1 MWTTSGT
8 MWHEW
13 QLLAHQGYVVFW
25 ANPRGSTGYGGDFMR
40 SVRRALNG
48 PFYRDTIAGVEY
60 LLEAYDWLDEN
71 NVFLTG
77 GSYGGYL
84 VAWAVSQTD
93 LFKAASAQRGVYD
106 YRTSFGTR
114 SQPGLREWYYGSKM
128 WEEPEIFF
136 DHSPVSHAHKVD
148 TPVQILQSEHDY
160 NCPRADAEM
169 LYRYLHKNGVDTEL
183 VVYPREGHDVSRSGE
198 PAHVVDRLERI
209 VGWFNKYSE
218 YHPETGY
225 GLKTD

>member
-40 SVRRALNG
+40 EVRRDYGG

-71 NVFLTG
+71 NMFLTG
-77 GSYGGYL
+77 GSYGGYMS
-84 VAWAVSQTD
+84 AWTVSQTD
-93 LFKAASAQRGVYD
+93 IFEAAVAQRGVYD
-106 YRTSFGTR
+106 LRTMYGTTSFPHLTD
-114 SQPGLREWYYGSKM
+114 WYYGVKP
-128 WEEPEIFF
+128 WEEPEIFL

-148 TPVQILQSEHDY
+148 TPLLIIQSEHDY
-160 NCPRADAEM
+160 NCPTSDAEM

-183 VVYPREGHDVSRSGE
+183 VVYPREGHEVSRSGE

-209 VGWFNKYSE
+209 VGWFNGYSE
-218 YHPETGY
+218 YHDDELPT
-225 GLKTD
+225 K